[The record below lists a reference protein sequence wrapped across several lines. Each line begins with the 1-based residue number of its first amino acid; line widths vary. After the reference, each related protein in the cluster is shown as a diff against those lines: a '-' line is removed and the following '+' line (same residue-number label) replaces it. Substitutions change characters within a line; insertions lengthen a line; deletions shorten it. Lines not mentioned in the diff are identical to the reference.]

1 MKTGIAL
8 SGGGARG
15 FAHFGVLQALDELG
29 VEINAISGTSAGSI
43 AGAFYTHGYK
53 PKEAL
58 DLISKTNLF
67 KVIWPAFSLSG
78 LINMSKSEEVFK
90 KFFLED
96 TFDNAQIPLQIIATN
111 LNEGRKH
118 VFTKGPLVKAMMA
131 SSCIPFI
138 FDPVKIGEEAY
149 VDGGITNNLPSEVLR
164 SSCDIVIGVNVAP
177 VIRENELGGPKRMI
191 ERISMVSINANV
203 SASKAYCDIL
213 IEPTSLRRYTTFDM
227 KKAHEIYQIGYESTH
242 HYFDTHQDE
251 PMVIELLKNAQ
262 LNLKSTNAAA
272 E

>member
-29 VEINAISGTSAGSI
+29 IEINAVSGTSAGSI
-43 AGAFYTHGYK
+43 VAAFYTHGYK

-58 DLISKTNLF
+58 DLIAKTNLF

-90 KFFLED
+90 KFFKEG
-96 TFDNAQIPLQIIATN
+96 TFENAHIPLQIIATS
-111 LNEGRKH
+111 LNEGKKH
-118 VFTKGPLVKAMMA
+118 VFSDGPLVKAMMA

-138 FDPVKIGEEAY
+138 FDPVKIDNESF
-149 VDGGITNNLPSEVLR
+149 VDGGITNNLPTEVLR
-164 SSCDIVIGVNVAP
+164 SSCDVVIGVNATP

-191 ERISMVSINANV
+191 ERVSMVSVNANT
-203 SASKAYCDIL
+203 SASKSFCDIL
-213 IEPTSLRRYTTFDM
+213 IEPTSLRKYTTFDM
-227 KKAHEIYQIGYESTH
+227 KKAHDIYQIGYESTH
-242 HYFDTHQDE
+242 HFFATHQDDLA
-251 PMVIELLKNAQ
+251 VIKLLEKSK
-262 LNLKSTNAAA
+262 LKENTTGAIK
-272 E
+272 